1 MQNAAPSIDFN
12 EPETNGIIPWIIGA
26 IALVL
31 MIYTVNNTVQRI
43 PTELANQAQ
52 IILSESNAGD
62 VKVNIDG
69 RDLNLSGTLAAGV
82 NRDSL
87 VERISSVSG
96 MRVVV
101 DDMVEFDPKV
111 QAKLESLAFNR
122 ALQNLDFSRVA
133 FEPGSTSL
141 TDDSRVAL
149 RQLVQV
155 LRTSPGSRIR
165 ISGHTD
171 NTGRPEV
178 NLRISRERAQA
189 VADFLIQNNVD
200 SDQLIAQGYGATRPI
215 ADNATE
221 AGRTANRRIEINYVP

>member
-1 MQNAAPSIDFN
+1 
-12 EPETNGIIPWIIGA
+12 
-26 IALVL
+26 V
-31 MIYTVNNTVQRI
+31 VH
-43 PTELANQAQ
+43 
-52 IILSESNAGD
+52 
-62 VKVNIDG
+62 
-69 RDLNLSGTLAAGV
+69 LNLSGTLAAGID
-82 NRDSL
+82 RDAL
-87 VERISSVSG
+87 VERISQVSG

-101 DDMVEFDPKV
+101 DDMVEFDPKA
-111 QAKLESLAFNR
+111 QAKLQSLAFNR

-133 FEPGSTSL
+133 FEQGSTSL

-149 RQLVQV
+149 LQLVQV
-155 LRTSPGSRIR
+155 MRTSPGSRIR

-189 VADFLIQNNVD
+189 VADFLTQNGID

>member
-12 EPETNGIIPWIIGA
+12 EPDSNGIIPLIVGF

-31 MIYTVNNTVQRI
+31 LVYTVKNTLHRI
-43 PTELANQAQ
+43 PAELSSQAQ
-52 IILSESNAGD
+52 SILSESNAGD
-62 VKVNIDG
+62 VKVAING

-82 NRDSL
+82 NRDEL
-87 VERISSVSG
+87 VERISRVSG

-101 DDMVEFDPKV
+101 DDMVEFDPKA

-133 FEPGSTSL
+133 FEQGSTSL

-149 RQLVQV
+149 LQLVQV
-155 LRTSPGSRIR
+155 LRTSPSSRIR

-189 VADFLIQNNVD
+189 VADFLTQNGVE